1 MQELLLLTAFFSMA
15 WGPTCETE
23 SAHLIN
29 ASGCAHGDAAVTP
42 ADLRCSGAPL
52 DVCRARPNSGE
63 EAGPPGCG
71 ATKHQGAALDML
83 RHRSSAGRTG
93 HLQRGGRAYG
103 LRRMPGVPRTD
114 GDVRREAHAGIPFFN
129 RTICLWNSGVRRTCE
144 PCVRER
150 LGAACNDD
158 YTASHERLQSHV
170 MRGGSQI

>member
-23 SAHLIN
+23 SAHLVN

-42 ADLRCSGAPL
+42 ADLRCSGAAL

-83 RHRSSAGRTG
+83 RHRSSAGRPG
-93 HLQRGGRAYG
+93 HLQRGGRALG
-103 LRRMPGVPRTD
+103 LQRMRAVPRTD
-114 GDVRREAHAGIPFFN
+114 GDMRREAHAHGGGARGHPLLQPDDLLVELGGEAHL
-129 RTICLWNSGVRRTCE
+129 RTMRQRGWERRAMMTTRQ
-144 PCVRER
+144 V
-150 LGAACNDD
+150 
-158 YTASHERLQSHV
+158 T
-170 MRGGSQI
+170 RGSSRT